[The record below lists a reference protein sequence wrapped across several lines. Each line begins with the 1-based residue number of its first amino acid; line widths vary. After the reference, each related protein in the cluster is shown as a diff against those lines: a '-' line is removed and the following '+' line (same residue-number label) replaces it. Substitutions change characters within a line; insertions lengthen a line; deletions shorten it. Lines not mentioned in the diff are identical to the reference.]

1 MKNETIK
8 KLLHPKLAN
17 RQEDEKYKII
27 QIKDFPDVKLSEPFP
42 SGFPSINKHLL
53 GGFRG
58 GELVIIS
65 GVSGRGKSLFSLQL
79 AKNFSNQ
86 NNPVLFFS
94 FEEPIDRIKWRM
106 NTMGF
111 SEDVIVFAPKQL
123 KSGHVEWLE
132 EKIMDGLANHYTEIV
147 IIDNLDFLTASKD
160 SIDDKWTLQSKII
173 AMLKRIANEFG
184 VLIFLNS
191 HVKKVDDSRPH
202 MEDLYGSGDIYKL
215 ADFVLFVHRL
225 REGTN
230 DKKSIIT
237 SEEKPFTDNTDIII
251 EKNRLTGQ
259 LGTIHLKFV
268 NNNLVEI
275 GGWQDEPR

>member
-8 KLLHPKLAN
+8 KLLHPKLVN

-27 QIKDFPDVKLSEPFP
+27 QLKDFSEIKLSEPFP
-42 SGFPSINKHLL
+42 TGFPSLNKHLL

-58 GELVIIS
+58 GDLVIIS
-65 GVSGRGKSLFSLQL
+65 GASGRGKSLFSLQL
-79 AKNFSNQ
+79 TKNFSNQ
-86 NNPVLFFS
+86 GTPVLFFS
-94 FEEPIDRIKWRM
+94 FEETMERIKWRM
-106 NTMGF
+106 NSMGCND
-111 SEDVIVFAPKQL
+111 DVIVFAPKQL

-132 EKIMDGLANHYTEIV
+132 EKIMDGLANHYIEVV

-160 SIDDKWTLQSKII
+160 SIDDKWTLQSKIV

-184 VLIFLNS
+184 VLIFLNA
-191 HVKKVDDSRPH
+191 HIKKVDDSRPR
-202 MEDLYGSGDIYKL
+202 MEDLYGSGDVYKL
-215 ADFVLFVHRL
+215 SDFVLFVHRL
-225 REGTN
+225 RQGG
-230 DKKSIIT
+230 KKT
-237 SEEKPFTDNTDIII
+237 FTDSEEKPFSENTDIII

>member
-27 QIKDFPDVKLSEPFP
+27 QLKDFSEIKLSEPFP
-42 SGFPSINKHLL
+42 TGFPSLNKHLL

-58 GELVIIS
+58 GDLVIIS
-65 GVSGRGKSLFSLQL
+65 GASGRGKSLFSLQL
-79 AKNFSNQ
+79 TKNFSNQ
-86 NNPVLFFS
+86 DTPVLFFS
-94 FEEPIDRIKWRM
+94 FEETMERIKWRM
-106 NTMGF
+106 NSMGCND
-111 SEDVIVFAPKQL
+111 DVIVFAPKQL

-132 EKIMDGLANHYTEIV
+132 EKIMDGLANHYIEVV

-160 SIDDKWTLQSKII
+160 SIDDKWTLQSKIV

-184 VLIFLNS
+184 VLIFLNA
-191 HVKKVDDSRPH
+191 HIKKVDDSRPR
-202 MEDLYGSGDIYKL
+202 MEDLYGSGDVYKL
-215 ADFVLFVHRL
+215 SDFVLFVHRL
-225 REGTN
+225 RQGG
-230 DKKSIIT
+230 KKT
-237 SEEKPFTDNTDIII
+237 FTDSEEKPFTDNTDIII